1 MRVRVGCE
9 FGWDIQGDVPTVMV
23 VRPRP
28 DIEAK
33 IVYESRWLGPNVPVR
48 EYTDSF
54 GNVCWRFTPPG
65 GPMTVRYD
73 AVVEIPHQADPVAP
87 DARLE
92 PVEELPDDVLVFTL
106 PSRLIES
113 DLLVDR
119 AWELFGSTPRTWAR
133 VQAICDFVHGHIT
146 FGYGTSSPT
155 LTAAQV
161 LESGKGVCRDF
172 ALLAVGL
179 CRAMN
184 IPARYTCGY
193 LPDIDVPADPAPMDF
208 ASWFEAYV
216 GGRWHTFDARFNVP
230 RVGRI
235 VIGRGRD
242 AVDVAMSTSYG
253 SAKLGKFVVWADEI
267 TAERPGGPPPEE
279 DADALEEAARK
290 PR

>member
-9 FGWDIQGDVPTVMV
+9 FVWDTDVAVPTVMV

-33 IVYESRWLGPNVPVR
+33 IVYESRWVGPNVPLR
-48 EYTDSF
+48 EYTDAF
-54 GNVCWRFTPPG
+54 GNICWRLVLPG
-65 GPMTVRYD
+65 GPLTVRYD
-73 AVVEIPHQADPVAP
+73 AVVEMAHEADPVVP
-87 DARLE
+87 DARIH
-92 PVEELPDDVLVFTL
+92 PVDELPDDVLVFTL
-106 PSRLIES
+106 PSRLVES
-113 DLLVDR
+113 DLMVGR
-119 AWELFGSTPRTWAR
+119 AWEMFGSTPATWER

-161 LESGKGVCRDF
+161 LETGKGVCRDF

-184 IPARYTCGY
+184 IPARYTFGY
-193 LPDIDVPADPAPMDF
+193 LPDIDVPIEDVPMDF
-208 ASWFEAYV
+208 ASWFEAYI
-216 GGRWHTFDARFNVP
+216 GGRWYTFDARFNVP

-242 AVDVAMSTSYG
+242 AVDVALSTSYG
-253 SAKLGKFVVWADEI
+253 FARLAKFVVWADEI
-267 TAERPGGPPPEE
+267 TAERPGGPPPED
-279 DADALEEAARK
+279 DADALEEASRK
-290 PR
+290 RQ